1 MMMGSAISHR
11 KEKEIMYLPI
21 NKQALQ
27 RGKKNL
33 IPFQIVVIQEFFSQ
47 SLLLRRLQE
56 LIYWL
61 LQGKAG
67 KESLE
72 KNRKLSQ
79 NYYNRQRR

>member
-27 RGKKNL
+27 KGKKNL

-47 SLLLRRLQE
+47 SLLLRRL
-56 LIYWL
+56 
-61 LQGKAG
+61 
-67 KESLE
+67 
-72 KNRKLSQ
+72 
-79 NYYNRQRR
+79 